1 MKKISFA
8 YLDDYEKILLKSII
22 KILDKKKQFTIVEN
36 HDSDSERK
44 IIFVNFNDRRKKI
57 AAIISA
63 LYGIC
68 SAGGQEIE
76 NNKAKSII
84 VEYEKTI
91 LLLINFN
98 FENENYLM
106 ALLSNKKNNLA
117 QVLFIGNTFIKI
129 LQS

>member
-1 MKKISFA
+1 MDIAIQRLK
-8 YLDDYEKILLKSII
+8 EKIEKNIVNLDTKDI
-22 KILDKKKQFTIVEN
+22 KIDGAFFSTE
-36 HDSDSERK
+36 DGF
-44 IIFVNFNDRRKKI
+44 IISHKANDDTNIEEKKI